1 MSQKNETPV
10 LLLSLLI
17 TLGLIGG
24 GLWWLG
30 NRLHWGNFASLG
42 NSSSQPNGTTTQ
54 SIALQ
59 DRFSSGDKL
68 LTGGGVS
75 AEKQAAIAA
84 MGKKNYAAAI
94 PDLEA
99 ALQAKRNDPEALIY
113 LNNARIGNK
122 KAYTIAVS
130 VPLATAPEPALEILR
145 GVAQAQNEINQ
156 NGGIQ
161 GVPLKVVTVSDD
173 NDPSVVR
180 QVASALVQDDAVL
193 GVVGHFGSDASLAGA
208 DIYQN
213 GGLVMISPTST
224 SVEIANKGNY
234 VFRTVPSDRFTATT
248 LVSYLLDKVGKQNTV
263 VYFNSGSDYST
274 SLKNQFTTALTTGGG
289 QVIEEVDVSA
299 ANFNAGQ
306 SIERAQQRGAD
317 VLVLATNTPTLQQ
330 ALQVIQANQRQF
342 ALVGGD
348 SLYNPQVLQ
357 VGQANAEGM
366 VVAVPWIVL
375 SHLQSPFVQASQ
387 KLWGGDVNWRTAM
400 AYDATL
406 ALIEGLTQNP
416 TRQGIQQTLASPDFE
431 FTGATGTVR
440 FLASGDRNQP
450 MQLVQIEP
458 GRRSGY
464 GYDFVPMP

>member
-10 LLLSLLI
+10 LILSLLI

-30 NRLHWGNFASLG
+30 NRLNWGNFASSG
-42 NSSSQPNGTTTQ
+42 GTSGSTNGTAPQ
-54 SIALQ
+54 SNASQ
-59 DRFSSGDKL
+59 DRFSSGDSL
-68 LTGGGVS
+68 LTGGGAS

-84 MGKKNYAAAI
+84 MANKNYADAVT
-94 PDLEA
+94 DFEA
-99 ALQAKRNDPEALIY
+99 ALKAKRNDPEALIY

-130 VPLATAPEPALEILR
+130 VPITTAPEPALEILR
-145 GVAQAQNEINQ
+145 GVAQAQNELNQ

-161 GVPLKVVTVSDD
+161 GVPLKVEIASDD
-173 NDPSVVR
+173 NDPAVVR
-180 QVASALVQDDAVL
+180 QVASTFVRDDAVL
-193 GVVGHFGSDASLAGA
+193 GVVGHFGSDASLAAA

-224 SVEIANKGNY
+224 SVEIANKGDY

-248 LVSYLLDKVGKQNTV
+248 LVSYLLETLGKQNAA
-263 VYFNSGSDYST
+263 VYFNSTSDYST
-274 SLKNQFTTALTTGGG
+274 SLKNQFTTALSTGGG
-289 QVIEEVDVSA
+289 QVIEEFDVA
-299 ANFNAGQ
+299 AASFNAKQ
-306 SIERAQQRGAD
+306 SLDRAKQRGAE
-317 VLVLATNTPTLQQ
+317 VLVLTTNTQTLQQ
-330 ALQVIQANQRQF
+330 ALQVIQANQRQL
-342 ALVGGD
+342 ALLGGD
-348 SLYNPQVLQ
+348 SLYNPKLLQ

-406 ALIEGLTQNP
+406 ALVEGLKQNP
-416 TRQGIQQTLASPDFE
+416 TRQGIQQTLANPDFE

-450 MQLVQIEP
+450 MQLVTVEP
-458 GRRSGY
+458 GQRSGY

>member
-10 LLLSLLI
+10 LVLSLLI

-30 NRLHWGNFASLG
+30 NRLNWGNFASSGL
-42 NSSSQPNGTTTQ
+42 NSSSGKTATQP
-54 SIALQ
+54 IALQ
-59 DRFSSGDKL
+59 DRFSNGDKL
-68 LTGGGVS
+68 LTGDGAS

-84 MGKKNYAAAI
+84 MAQKDYTAAI
-94 PDLEA
+94 TDLEA
-99 ALQAKRNDPEALIY
+99 ALQSKRNDPEALIY

-130 VPLATAPEPALEILR
+130 VPVATAPEPALEILR
-145 GVAQAQNEINQ
+145 GVAQAQNETNQ

-173 NDPSVVR
+173 NDPAVVR
-180 QVASALVQDDAVL
+180 QVASALVQDAAVL

-248 LVSYLLDKVGKQNTV
+248 LVSYLLDKLSKQNTV

-306 SIERAQQRGAD
+306 SIERAQQQGAD

-342 ALVGGD
+342 PLVGGD

-375 SHLQSPFVQASQ
+375 SHLNSPFVRTSQ

-406 ALIEGLTQNP
+406 ALIEGLEENP
-416 TRQGIQQTLASPDFE
+416 TRQGIQQTLARPDFA